1 MEKHITIRIQMP
13 LSLAEMAI
21 HAACI
26 YYQTTPEEL
35 FGKSPN
41 HEHSERKS
49 LVYHLL
55 KTECNMT
62 VPEIAR
68 IAGTSRQY
76 VSYMLDR
83 VDIRS
88 RLYLSNACHYKNIHH
103 IFTTLQKEQKKWM
116 DQNSP

>member
-1 MEKHITIRIQMP
+1 MKKQVKVSIEMP
-13 LSLAEMAI
+13 LSLSELAI
-21 HAACI
+21 NASCL
-26 YYQTTPEEL
+26 YYETTPEEL
-35 FGKSPN
+35 FGKSPH

-49 LVYHLL
+49 LIYHLL

-88 RLYLSNACHYKNIHH
+88 RLYLSNACHYENIKH
-103 IFTTLQKEQKKWM
+103 IFTTLHKEQKKWM
-116 DQNSP
+116 QDHSQ